1 MNYLLPITD
10 RDLYYKDVWR
20 WITDI
25 HDTDWAEN
33 QPPAQPQKDYTEGEF
48 DNIQDRIANL
58 KSSKKKSGK

>member
-1 MNYLLPITD
+1 MVMNYLLPITD

-33 QPPAQPQKDYTEGEF
+33 QHANALKDHTA
-48 DNIQDRIANL
+48 RKVLA
-58 KSSKKKSGK
+58 